1 MDQYKTWSDEGLDEH
16 RRGILSEQERRRKLA
31 QLPDDL
37 AALARDAASAGC
49 DRDELLE
56 RVADALTTDEE
67 TAP

>member
-1 MDQYKTWSDEGLDEH
+1 MDLTTPTDAELSELRQGLA
-16 RRGILSEQERRRKLA
+16 REQERRRKLA

-37 AALARDAASAGC
+37 AVMARDAAAAGC
-49 DRDELLE
+49 DPDELLE